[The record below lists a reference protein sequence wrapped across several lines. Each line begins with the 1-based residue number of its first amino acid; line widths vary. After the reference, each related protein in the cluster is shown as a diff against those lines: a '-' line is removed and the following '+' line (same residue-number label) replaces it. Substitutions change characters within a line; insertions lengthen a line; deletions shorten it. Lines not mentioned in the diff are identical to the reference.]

1 MFGLYILG
9 RTSVRMR
16 DDLMVQQQVSTV
28 WQHMV
33 GVICLNQTS
42 RKQVKRVLPVLFMV
56 APTPVHFL
64 NTTEETIKKII
75 QPLGML
81 NIRYNRL
88 KRMSK
93 DYLTWDGDDA
103 TMLYGIGKYGSD
115 SYRLFYKN
123 EIPNDIGDHE
133 LKRYVEEELNGN
145 LCTS

>member
-1 MFGLYILG
+1 
-9 RTSVRMR
+9 MR
-16 DDLMVQQQVSTV
+16 DDLMVQQQVESV

-133 LKRYVEEELNGN
+133 LKRYVEEEINGN